1 MMQIVK
7 AQDSDFREIS
17 GLIMRE
23 FPYMNATPEKLR
35 ERTGR
40 KNYFIYKAVA
50 NKELA
55 GFVDFEIGSSGELGK
70 LNGLEVKEKF
80 RARGIGRELLKF
92 AVEFMQGAGCRRI
105 QLLVKEKNEKA
116 KALYRE
122 FGFEFVGM
130 YSKRLDNSL
139 VEIMELDLGNEN
151 ELRYVG

>member
-1 MMQIVK
+1 MEIVRVSV
-7 AQDSDFREIS
+7 SDLPEVA

-35 ERTGR
+35 ERIGR

-55 GFVDFEIGSSGELGK
+55 GFVDFEIDSSGELGK

-80 RARGIGRELLKF
+80 RAHWIGKKLLKF
-92 AVEFMQGAGCRRI
+92 AVEFLESAGCRRI

-116 KALYRE
+116 KALYNE
-122 FGFEFVGM
+122 FGFGFVGM
-130 YSKRLDNSL
+130 YSKRLDNSP
-139 VEIMELDLGNEN
+139 VEIMELDLNREAIG
-151 ELRYVG
+151 YAH